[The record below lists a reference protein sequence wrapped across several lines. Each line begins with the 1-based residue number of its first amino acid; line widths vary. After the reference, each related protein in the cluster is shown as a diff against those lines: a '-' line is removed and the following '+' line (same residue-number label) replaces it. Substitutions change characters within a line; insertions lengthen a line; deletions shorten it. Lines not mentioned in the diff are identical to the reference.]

1 MRHMTGLIALNFVL
15 LLALA
20 QPVYSLSWKDKEWVD
35 AGCPENISGYWIPR
49 SVASSDGP
57 TATVSKHQFTFPVK
71 TGITEAINFEKL
83 SESAIA
89 IVLALDVDNLP
100 TSEKIFPF
108 LKIRPHLVSANV
120 ESGMKSL
127 SQPECLIKVFRYQ
140 SQEHIQPNKYV
151 NWDIYQIK
159 TRK

>member
-1 MRHMTGLIALNFVL
+1 MRHLTGLIALNFVL

-35 AGCPENISGYWIPR
+35 AGCPESIFGQWIPR
-49 SVASSDGP
+49 SVASLGGS
-57 TATVSKHQFTFPVK
+57 TATVSKHHFTFPLK
-71 TGITEAINFEKL
+71 TGGTDTINFEKL
-83 SESAIA
+83 SESTIA

-100 TSEKIFPF
+100 TSEKIFPYF
-108 LKIRPHLVSANV
+108 KIRPHLVSANV
-120 ESGMKSL
+120 EPGMHGL

-140 SQEHIQPNKYV
+140 SLEQIQPNKYV

-159 TRK
+159 TQN